1 MKLTNLICFL
11 KMSNDSDYRINL
23 SSLDQMTGPTEISQV
38 IFAISNSPRSGYGE
52 IRIFKMILRI
62 SNSQ

>member
-1 MKLTNLICFL
+1 
-11 KMSNDSDYRINL
+11 MSNDSDDRIDL

-52 IRIFKMILRI
+52 IGIFKMILRI